1 MSMVWFL
8 VVAAAITTAV
18 LALSVLALLRAR
30 TEGIDD
36 AYEREMRV
44 YRDQLDEIERDLK
57 RGVIG
62 EGEAARLRTEV
73 SRRLLDADTARAR
86 ARGRGPAPRAMRG
99 LGLALVLGVLPL
111 AALTYWQVGAP
122 GYGDLPLAQRLER
135 ASEIHQTRP
144 DQAALEARMAERRPA
159 PPADDP
165 DRAEHE
171 ALVAQLRAA
180 LESRPLDLQG
190 HQLLAHNA
198 ALLGNFREAADA
210 QARVIEIRG
219 AEATGDDHAV
229 LAEYLILAAGGAVS
243 PEAEAV
249 LEQVLR
255 RDPQNGVALYYTGLL
270 FAQTGRQDR
279 TFAIW
284 RRLHDMSPG
293 DAPWMDELR
302 ASLPELAEIAGVRYT
317 LPPRPP
323 ARAALAAQGPGP
335 TREDIEAA
343 ADLPEDERAEMV
355 EGMVARLMNR
365 LATEGGAPDDW
376 ARLIAALGVMGDTE
390 RAQAIWEEA
399 QVVFGATP
407 EALAP
412 VRAAAEGAG
421 LLR

>member
-1 MSMVWFL
+1 MSMVGFWFG
-8 VVAAAITTAV
+8 AGAITVAV
-18 LALSVLALLRAR
+18 LALNVLALLRAR
-30 TEGIDD
+30 AEDTDSAHD
-36 AYEREMRV
+36 REMRV
-44 YRDQLDEIERDLK
+44 YRDQLEEIERDLA

-62 EGEAARLRTEV
+62 ENEAARLRTEV

-86 ARGRGPAPRAMRG
+86 ARGRGPAPRTMRMAG
-99 LGLALVLGVLPL
+99 LVLVLAVLPL
-111 AALTYWQVGAP
+111 TLLTYWQVGAP
-122 GYGDLPLAQRLER
+122 GYADLPLAQRLEQAAELR
-135 ASEIHQTRP
+135 AARP

-159 PPADDP
+159 AQDDA
-165 DRAEHE
+165 DRAEHA
-171 ALVAQLRAA
+171 ALVAQLRSA
-180 LESRPLDLQG
+180 LQDRPQDLQG
-190 HQLLAHNA
+190 HQLLAHNEA
-198 ALLGNFREAADA
+198 MLGNFREAADA
-210 QARVIEIRG
+210 QTRVIEIRG
-219 AEATGDDHAV
+219 AQAGADDHAV

-270 FAQTGRQDR
+270 FAQTGREDR
-279 TFAIW
+279 TFAVW

-302 ASLPELAEIAGVRYT
+302 ASLPELAEIAGVRYQ

-323 ARAALAAQGPGP
+323 ARAAMAEQGPGP

-343 ADLPEDERAEMV
+343 EDLSEEERTEMV

-365 LATEGGAPDDW
+365 LATEGGAPEDW
-376 ARLIAALGVMGDTE
+376 ARLIAALDVLGDTE
-390 RAQAIWEEA
+390 RAEAIWEEA
-399 QVVFGATP
+399 QVVFGAEP

-412 VRAAAEGAG
+412 VRAAAENAG

>member
-1 MSMVWFL
+1 MSMVGFWF
-8 VVAAAITTAV
+8 VAGAITVAV
-18 LALSVLALLRAR
+18 LALNVLALLRAR
-30 TEGIDD
+30 AEDTDSAHD
-36 AYEREMRV
+36 REMRV
-44 YRDQLDEIERDLK
+44 YRDQLEEIERDLA

-62 EGEAARLRTEV
+62 ENEAARLRTEV

-86 ARGRGPAPRAMRG
+86 ARGRGPAPRTMRMAG
-99 LGLALVLGVLPL
+99 LVLVLAVLPL
-111 AALTYWQVGAP
+111 TLLTYWQVGAP
-122 GYGDLPLAQRLER
+122 GYADLPLAQRLEQAAELR
-135 ASEIHQTRP
+135 ADRP

-159 PPADDP
+159 AQDDA
-165 DRAEHE
+165 DRAEHA
-171 ALVAQLRAA
+171 ALVAQLRSA
-180 LESRPLDLQG
+180 LQDRPQDLQG
-190 HQLLAHNA
+190 HQLLAHNEA
-198 ALLGNFREAADA
+198 MLGNFREAADA
-210 QARVIEIRG
+210 QTRVIEIRG
-219 AEATGDDHAV
+219 AQAGADDHAV

-270 FAQTGRQDR
+270 FAQTGREDR
-279 TFAIW
+279 TFAVW

-302 ASLPELAEIAGVRYT
+302 ASLPELAEIAGVRYQ

-323 ARAALAAQGPGP
+323 ARAAMAEQGPGP

-343 ADLPEDERAEMV
+343 EDLSEEERTEMV

-365 LATEGGAPDDW
+365 LATEGGAPEDW
-376 ARLIAALGVMGDTE
+376 ARLIAALGVLGDTE
-390 RAQAIWEEA
+390 RAEAIWEEA
-399 QVVFGATP
+399 QVVFGAEP

-412 VRAAAEGAG
+412 VRAAAENAG

>member
-1 MSMVWFL
+1 MSMVGFWFG
-8 VVAAAITTAV
+8 AGAITVAV
-18 LALSVLALLRAR
+18 LALNVLALLRAR
-30 TEGIDD
+30 AEDTDSAHD
-36 AYEREMRV
+36 REMRV
-44 YRDQLDEIERDLK
+44 YRDQLEEIERDLA

-62 EGEAARLRTEV
+62 ENEAARLRTEV

-86 ARGRGPAPRAMRG
+86 ARGRGPAPRTMRMAG
-99 LGLALVLGVLPL
+99 LVLVLAVLPL
-111 AALTYWQVGAP
+111 TLLTYWQVGAP
-122 GYGDLPLAQRLER
+122 GYADLPLAQRLEQAAELR
-135 ASEIHQTRP
+135 AARP

-159 PPADDP
+159 AQDDA
-165 DRAEHE
+165 DRAEHA
-171 ALVAQLRAA
+171 ALVAQLRSA
-180 LESRPLDLQG
+180 LQDRPQDLQG
-190 HQLLAHNA
+190 HQLLAHNEA
-198 ALLGNFREAADA
+198 MLGNFREAADA
-210 QARVIEIRG
+210 QTRVIEIRG
-219 AEATGDDHAV
+219 AQAGADDHAV

-270 FAQTGRQDR
+270 FAQTGREDR
-279 TFAIW
+279 TFAVW

-302 ASLPELAEIAGVRYT
+302 ASLPELAEIAGVRYQ

-323 ARAALAAQGPGP
+323 ARAAMAEQGPGP

-343 ADLPEDERAEMV
+343 EDLSEEERTEMV

-365 LATEGGAPDDW
+365 LATEGGAPEDW
-376 ARLIAALGVMGDTE
+376 ARLIAALGVLGDTE
-390 RAQAIWEEA
+390 RAEAIWEEA
-399 QVVFGATP
+399 QVVFGAEP

-412 VRAAAEGAG
+412 VRAAAENAG

>member
-1 MSMVWFL
+1 MSMVGFWF
-8 VVAAAITTAV
+8 VAGAITVAV
-18 LALSVLALLRAR
+18 LALNVLALLRAR
-30 TEGIDD
+30 AEDTDSAHD
-36 AYEREMRV
+36 REMRV
-44 YRDQLDEIERDLK
+44 YRDQLEEIERDLA

-62 EGEAARLRTEV
+62 ENEAARLRTEV

-86 ARGRGPAPRAMRG
+86 ARGRGPAPRTMRMAG
-99 LGLALVLGVLPL
+99 LVLVLAVLPL
-111 AALTYWQVGAP
+111 TLLTYWQVGAP
-122 GYGDLPLAQRLER
+122 GYADLPLAQRLEQAAELR
-135 ASEIHQTRP
+135 AARP

-159 PPADDP
+159 AQDDA
-165 DRAEHE
+165 DRAEHA
-171 ALVAQLRAA
+171 ALVAQLRSA
-180 LESRPLDLQG
+180 LQDRPQDLQG
-190 HQLLAHNA
+190 HQLLAHNEA
-198 ALLGNFREAADA
+198 MLGNFREAADA
-210 QARVIEIRG
+210 QTRVIEIRG
-219 AEATGDDHAV
+219 AQAGADDHAV

-270 FAQTGRQDR
+270 FAQTGREDR
-279 TFAIW
+279 TFAVW

-302 ASLPELAEIAGVRYT
+302 ASLPELAEIAGVRYQ

-323 ARAALAAQGPGP
+323 ARAAMAEQGPGP

-343 ADLPEDERAEMV
+343 EDLSEEERTEMV

-365 LATEGGAPDDW
+365 LATEGGAPEDW
-376 ARLIAALGVMGDTE
+376 ARLIAALGVLGDTE
-390 RAQAIWEEA
+390 RAEAIWEEA
-399 QVVFGATP
+399 QVVFGAEP

-412 VRAAAEGAG
+412 VRAAAENAG